1 MRKPRVFLGPESMF
15 CFGVPAAWQSPV
27 LTTGQSRGDGGH
39 SSCQCKL
46 SAAREVT
53 WVRGDCARLNRAG
66 SEGCGKYR
74 MCWFVCVFS
83 LRPSA
88 PWRSRRDGQ
97 SIPDFP
103 PVCRWWL
110 PPCTS
115 RFPGLFSTR
124 RQNNVRGNW
133 RCGCFWENGSTGP
146 EDGIVC
152 RMNVD
157 SALAATRTST
167 NSKVL
172 PCLRLPL
179 LVNPAK
185 CGLFL
190 AFNLLLVVNLFVNF
204 SSCKRWPCSCG
215 PYPRPLPAAVKV
227 C

>member
-1 MRKPRVFLGPESMF
+1 MF
-15 CFGVPAAWQSPV
+15 CFGVAAAWQSPV
-27 LTTGQSRGDGGH
+27 LTTGQSRGHGGH
-39 SSCQCKL
+39 SSCQSTK
-46 SAAREVT
+46 AATEVT
-53 WVRGDCARLNRAG
+53 SVLGERDKLTPSSSGVKSDD
-66 SEGCGKYR
+66 CGKYR

-133 RCGCFWENGSTGP
+133 RCGRFWENGSTGP

>member
-27 LTTGQSRGDGGH
+27 LTTGQSRGHGGH
-39 SSCQCKL
+39 SSCQSTK
-46 SAAREVT
+46 AATEVT
-53 WVRGDCARLNRAG
+53 SVLGERDKLTPCS
-66 SEGCGKYR
+66 SEVKSDDCGKYR

-83 LRPSA
+83 LRPSG
-88 PWRSRRDGQ
+88 PRRSWRDGQ

-133 RCGCFWENGSTGP
+133 PRGRFWENGSSATARMELFVP
-146 EDGIVC
+146 T
-152 RMNVD
+152 MNVKVC
-157 SALAATRTST
+157 ALAATRTSS

-172 PCLRLPL
+172 PSLRLPL
-179 LVNPAK
+179 RLV
-185 CGLFL
+185 
-190 AFNLLLVVNLFVNF
+190 
-204 SSCKRWPCSCG
+204 
-215 PYPRPLPAAVKV
+215 
-227 C
+227 